1 MAKNSDDSN
10 PAGAG
15 VPGEKPAKAEKP
27 AGKPEKAQQAD
38 GHAGDPEK
46 PAKGADKAAK
56 GQHGAGQADHA
67 GDSDPSGVP
76 AAKAEEPAGKAQSAA
91 SAEPAGHAEKAA
103 AKAGKPADPGGK
115 PADPGG
121 KPADPG
127 GKPADPGG
135 KPAEKTDRAGK
146 SSGKSQ
152 GAAAGKGG
160 GKRGAGA
167 APSGPHAPER
177 REGYVP
183 RLKHRYLEEVVPKLK
198 REFGIENTMAVPRLE
213 RISLNMGMGEAIQNI
228 KILDDAV
235 DEMGA
240 LAGQRPTVT
249 RSQKSIAAFKL
260 RAGMPIGCRV
270 TLRGERMWEFLDR
283 FISVALPRVRD
294 FRGVSPKSFDG
305 RGNYTMGIRDHLI
318 FLEID
323 YNKVERPKGMNI
335 TIVTT
340 AGNDERAL
348 YLLRELGMPFAR
360 LLDKN

>member
-1 MAKNSDDSN
+1 MAKTSDSN
-10 PAGAG
+10 PKGAG
-15 VPGEKPAKAEKP
+15 GGKAKPSKPAAP
-27 AGKPEKAQQAD
+27 A
-38 GHAGDPEK
+38 
-46 PAKGADKAAK
+46 AKGAGGKKAA
-56 GQHGAGQADHA
+56 G
-67 GDSDPSGVP
+67 
-76 AAKAEEPAGKAQSAA
+76 
-91 SAEPAGHAEKAA
+91 
-103 AKAGKPADPGGK
+103 
-115 PADPGG
+115 
-121 KPADPG
+121 
-127 GKPADPGG
+127 
-135 KPAEKTDRAGK
+135 
-146 SSGKSQ
+146 
-152 GAAAGKGG
+152 GAAAAGE
-160 GKRGAGA
+160 AGA
-167 APSGPHAPER
+167 APRQQAAT

-183 RLKHRYLEEVVPKLK
+183 RLKQRYLEDVVPKLK

-235 DEMGA
+235 EEMAA

-249 RSQKSIAAFKL
+249 RAQKSIAAFKL
-260 RAGMPIGCRV
+260 REGMPIGCRV
-270 TLRGERMWEFLDR
+270 TLRGQRMWEFLDR

-348 YLLRELGMPFAR
+348 YLLRELGMPFVR
-360 LLDKN
+360 